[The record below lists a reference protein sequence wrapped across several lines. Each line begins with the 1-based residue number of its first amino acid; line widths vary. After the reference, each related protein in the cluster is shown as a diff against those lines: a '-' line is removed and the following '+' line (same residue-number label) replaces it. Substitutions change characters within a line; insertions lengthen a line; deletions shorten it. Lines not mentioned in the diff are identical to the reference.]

1 MSLAAPYKPN
11 GNSTRAQ
18 SALGRSSAPEID
30 EPVNYHP
37 QSVQGEITIKEMGSR
52 VNVTDAENQGVE
64 GSRPLANTSNTSLT
78 ENGSLKSGTSA
89 SIFTSR
95 LYGEDVN
102 YKPSSAQNQQHFEDL
117 ITEVH
122 SLLPDEAPNVAITA
136 ADSIL
141 EIIKDIEMTV
151 LQKQKAI
158 EELLSMRVSEQQM
171 TKFFKLCEQI
181 SDFGNQEGVDER
193 DGEEPLAVVF
203 EDEEPQQQEQ
213 AAATIEPEEDD
224 MFNENT
230 FTDLAAPIPPLALE
244 SEATVI
250 SAGSEEKTVTISLN
264 DITKDYLFNKLSKLE
279 PEKEAEDI
287 RELCKSISR
296 LVAQTDLTEDLYEK
310 KLMEILSYKHLEFVK
325 FCVHNRT
332 KLHYGLRLLANRKK
346 TIADIRGAG
355 LTPLLVELG
364 LEKPKKRG
372 SDDITDELPTTD
384 GVNNPI
390 SSNIVDSKKAKT
402 ETYTSTREPR
412 IVDLDGLIFEQ
423 GPHLMAQDKTVLPKG
438 SFQENKKLYDII
450 TVPAPAPPP
459 SLEESGE
466 KLVSISDMPEWAQP
480 AFPAGETATLNRVQ
494 SKIYPQ
500 AFLSDE
506 NLLLCAPTGAGK
518 TNVAMLTVLRVLDN
532 FRDAKSD
539 QIRKKDFKIVYVAP
553 LKALVS
559 EQMRE
564 FERRLSPQYGIQVN
578 ELTGDSSL
586 SQREIA
592 ELQLL
597 VTTPE
602 KWDVVTRKLTD
613 LANIKTVKLLIVDEI
628 HLLHDDRGPVLES
641 IIIRAKRQE
650 GLRLVGLSA
659 TLPNFEDVARFL
671 EVDLK
676 KGLFYFGP
684 QFRPCPLEQQY
695 MGVKEKKA
703 IKKIAAMNEACYE
716 KVVQSQEQG
725 HQVIVFV
732 HLRKD
737 TVKTAEWL
745 RDRLS
750 EAGKSAL
757 RALVGTQEL
766 LRQESENVNNKN
778 LAAVLSSGFGVHHAG
793 LNKEDRSLVEDLF
806 AQGHIQVLVSTAT
819 LAWGVNL
826 PAHTVIIKGTDTY
839 NPEKGAWVQLSPQD
853 ILQMLGR
860 AGRPRYDVSGEG
872 VIITANEELQYY
884 LAVLNQQLPIE
895 SQFMSRLADNLN
907 AEIVLGTIS
916 SREDAVEWLAQT
928 YLYIRM
934 LRSPKLYQVGAEYDI
949 VEDKTLYWKR
959 VDLVHSALVILH
971 DHHLVAYDAL
981 LGMVTASELGKIAA
995 HFYIG
1000 YESASMYNTR
1010 LKSWMLEIDIFQ
1022 VFSYSGEF
1030 KYVPVRQEERLEIL
1044 KLAER
1049 CPIPIKEQPLDPHAK
1064 INVLL
1069 QLYIT
1074 KLRLDGFALT
1084 ADMIY
1089 VTQSAGR
1096 LMRAIHE
1103 ICLKK
1108 KWALLA
1114 EITLGICKYIES
1126 RMWSTSSAFRQYG
1139 DTAPAE
1145 LVRATE
1151 ASHLP
1156 FISYFQ
1162 LSAAELSEAISFRG
1176 RSQLAHDL
1184 LKQYPKLSIDSQ
1196 AQPISSEMIRCLVE
1210 IVPEWE
1216 WNYKLHG
1223 GLEQFLVV
1231 VADCDGERVLY
1242 DNVIKITSRHLN
1254 RGLSFDFTVK
1264 CEEFSSLG
1272 PSLFVTVSSQ
1282 KWIHSVW
1289 KAPVKLFHLN
1299 MPNPPASLTK
1309 VLDVQSVPV
1318 SSLGNQFASLFS
1330 FAHFNKFQSQCFH
1343 DLWSTNDSLFIG
1355 ANKGCGKTT
1364 AAEVAILNAW
1374 RQNKQRVVYLQPTQQ
1389 KIDDLLKTWGDKFSK
1404 LTEPPKVVAKLCGDL
1419 TADVRTLARSHLV
1432 LATPAQFDVV
1442 SRRWRQRKLIQS
1454 VDLLI
1459 ADDAHKVGYASC
1471 GLVYETILTRM
1482 RFISA
1487 HLESELRVLVLSFP
1501 LIYARE
1507 FGEWLGC
1514 SKKKVYNFGPNHR
1527 LKLVSEIRLLP
1538 YQDYRSVAS
1547 LSNSQCRAFLQET
1560 ENALIFVSDKK
1571 IALELVPSI
1580 LSVKDLYLSAD
1591 LAEFESLLARL
1602 EDQSLVPLLKRGVGL
1617 LHGNMPARDQLIVAR
1632 LFENKFIG
1640 LLLATRE
1647 TCAYAPSATSVM
1659 VYGTQSDDSHQL
1671 IDYYLIDMMEMVGCC
1686 DGGKV
1691 LVYAVSPKVEY
1702 YSHFF
1707 TNAMPVESYMGQGL
1721 HDPFLH
1727 EISTNTI
1734 QTKQACVDW
1743 ITYTLFYRRLA
1754 QNPSFYGLK
1763 DTSHIGVSEYLSE
1776 LVETTLEE
1784 LEGSGLIEIT
1794 ENGGRGEED
1803 QEEEEEEEIIS
1814 PLNGSMIL
1822 THYNVTFASM
1832 KHIRALSAKSRLRN
1846 ILEAVTAAA
1855 EFEDLP
1861 MRQGE
1866 DALLRKLAL
1875 HVPLKLAADSDFESP
1890 HLKAFLLLQ
1899 AHFSRVKL
1907 SADLAQDSKHI
1918 LSIVLRLVHA
1928 CVDSL
1933 SSEGYLNALQAM
1945 DLSQMVVQGMWSN
1958 ESPLMQIPH
1967 VSAEMIE
1974 RGKKYN
1980 VETIFDVMSLEDDE
1994 RDDFLRLEG
2003 SELEDVANF
2012 VNKYPNIDVRYEL
2025 DVESPIVAN
2034 EPKEIIVT
2042 VERDEEMDD
2051 LKVESA
2057 RFPFERTESWWVV
2070 VGDST
2075 TRQLYGVKKML
2086 AAAISQQVR
2095 VEISIPTAGTHQLTI
2110 WCMCDSYVD
2119 ADKEML
2125 FEVEVKEE

>member
-1 MSLAAPYKPN
+1 MTLAAPYKSN
-11 GNSTRAQ
+11 GNLARAQ
-18 SALGRSSAPEID
+18 NTLGRKTAPETD
-30 EPVNYHP
+30 EPVNYNP
-37 QSVQGEITIKEMGSR
+37 QSVQGEITIQEMGSR
-52 VNVTDAENQGVE
+52 VNAQDPANEDRE
-64 GSRPLANTSNTSLT
+64 GSRRVTNVPNSNAV
-78 ENGSLKSGTSA
+78 ENPSSVTKNSA
-89 SIFTSR
+89 STFTSR
-95 LYGEDVN
+95 LYGEDVA
-102 YKPSSAQNQQHFEDL
+102 YRPTSAQNQQHFEDL

-122 SLLPDEAPNVAITA
+122 SLLPDEAPSVAITA

-141 EIIKDIEMTV
+141 EIIKDIDQTV
-151 LQKQKAI
+151 LQKQKAV

-171 TKFFKLCEQI
+171 TSFFKICEPI
-181 SDFGNQEGVDER
+181 SDFGNQQGLDER
-193 DGEEPLAVVF
+193 DGEEPLAVDF
-203 EDEEPQQQEQ
+203 EDEEPEQQEQ
-213 AAATIEPEEDD
+213 AAATIDPEDD
-224 MFNENT
+224 MFSEDAAKDIT
-230 FTDLAAPIPPLALE
+230 APLPSMALAA
-244 SEATVI
+244 EATVI
-250 SAGSEEKTVTISLN
+250 CADSEETTATVSLN
-264 DITKDYLFNKLSKLE
+264 DVNKNFLFSRLSKLE
-279 PEKEAEDI
+279 PEKEAEEI

-296 LVAQTDLTEDLYEK
+296 LVAQSDLAEDLYEK
-310 KLMEILSYKHLEFVK
+310 KLMEIVDYKHLEFVK
-325 FCVHNRT
+325 FCVINRT
-332 KLHYGLRLLANRKK
+332 KLHYGFRLLANRKK
-346 TIADIRGAG
+346 TIADIKEAG
-355 LTPLLVELG
+355 LTSLLVELG
-364 LEKPKKRG
+364 LEKQKKRRN
-372 SDDITDELPTTD
+372 SEVDDKTTESEQDTKSSETTD
-384 GVNNPI
+384 VSG
-390 SSNIVDSKKAKT
+390 KRAKT
-402 ETYTSTREPR
+402 GSGASTREPR
-412 IVDLDGLIFEQ
+412 IVDLDGLVFEQ

-466 KLVSISDMPEWAQP
+466 KLVSISEMPDWAQP

-532 FRDAKSD
+532 YRDPESG
-539 QIRKKDFKIVYVAP
+539 QIKKKDFKIVYVAP

-564 FERRLSPQYGIQVN
+564 FERRLSAQYGIQVN

-613 LANIKTVKLLIVDEI
+613 LANVKAVKLLIVDEI

-671 EVDLK
+671 QVDLK

-716 KVVQSQEQG
+716 KVVQSQELG

-745 RDRLS
+745 RDRLAD
-750 EAGKSAL
+750 AGKSAL
-757 RALVGTQEL
+757 RALAGTQEL

-793 LNKEDRSLVEDLF
+793 LNREDRSLVEDLF

-907 AEIVLGTIS
+907 AEIVLGTVS

-934 LRSPKLYQVGAEYDI
+934 LRSPKLYQVGAEYDNAD
-949 VEDKTLYWKR
+949 DKTLYWKR
-959 VDLVHSALVILH
+959 VDLAHSALVILH
-971 DHHLVAYDAL
+971 DHHLVAYDAS
-981 LGMVTASELGKIAA
+981 LGTVSASELGKIAA

-1000 YESASMYNTR
+1000 HESASMYNTR

-1030 KYVPVRQEERLEIL
+1030 KYVPVRQEEKLEIQ

-1049 CPIPIKEQPLDPHAK
+1049 CPIPIKEQPSDPHAK

-1139 DTAPAE
+1139 SVAPAE

-1162 LSAAELSEAISFRG
+1162 LSAAELSEAVSFRG

-1184 LKQYPKLSIDSQ
+1184 LRQYPRLSIDSQ
-1196 AQPISSEMIRCLVE
+1196 AQPISSEMIRCLLE

-1231 VADCDGERVLY
+1231 VADCNGERIVHDDL
-1242 DNVIKITSRHLN
+1242 IKITSRHLN
-1254 RGLSFDFTVK
+1254 RAMSLDFTVK
-1264 CEEFSSLG
+1264 CEDFSSLG
-1272 PSLFVTVSSQ
+1272 PSLFVTISSQ

-1289 KAPVKLFHLN
+1289 KAPVKLFQLN
-1299 MPNPPASLTK
+1299 MPKAPASLTK

-1318 SSLGNQFASLFS
+1318 SSLGEQFAGLFS

-1343 DLWSTNDSLFIG
+1343 DLWNTNDSLFIG

-1389 KIDDLLKTWGDKFSK
+1389 RIDALLKTWGDKFSK
-1404 LTEPPKVVAKLCGDL
+1404 LTEPPKVVAKLSGDL
-1419 TADVRTLARSHLV
+1419 AADVRTLARSHLV

-1442 SRRWRQRKLIQS
+1442 SRRWRQRKLVQS

-1459 ADDAHKVGYASC
+1459 ADDAHQVGFASC
-1471 GLVYETILTRM
+1471 GTVYETVLTRM
-1482 RFISA
+1482 RFMAA
-1487 HLESELRVLVLSFP
+1487 HLESELRILALSFP

-1507 FGEWLGC
+1507 FGEWIGC

-1527 LKLVSEIRLLP
+1527 LKLVSEIRLIP
-1538 YQDYRSVAS
+1538 YQDYRSIAT
-1547 LSNSQCRAFLQET
+1547 LSNSQCKAFLQES
-1560 ENALIFVSDKK
+1560 ENTLVFVANKK
-1571 IALELVPSI
+1571 SALELAPIV
-1580 LSVKDLYLSAD
+1580 LSSKDLFLSAD
-1591 LAEFESLLARL
+1591 LAEIEPLLLRL
-1602 EDQSLVPLLKRGVGL
+1602 DDQSLVPLLKRGVGL
-1617 LHGNMPARDQLIVAR
+1617 FHGNMLTRDQTIVTR

-1640 LLLATRE
+1640 LLLASRE
-1647 TCAYAPSATSVM
+1647 TSTYAPSASSVM

-1671 IDYYLIDMMEMVGCC
+1671 SDYYLIEMMEMIGCC

-1691 LVYAVSPKVEY
+1691 LVYAAAPKVDY

-1707 TNAMPVESYMGQGL
+1707 TNPMPVESYLVQGL

-1734 QTKQACVDW
+1734 QTKQGCVDW

-1776 LVETTLEE
+1776 LVETTLED
-1784 LEGSGLIEIT
+1784 LESTGLIEIT
-1794 ENGGRGEED
+1794 ENEGTGDED
-1803 QEEEEEEEIIS
+1803 EDEEETIS
-1814 PLNGSMIL
+1814 PLNGSMIA
-1822 THYNVTFASM
+1822 THYNVTFTTM
-1832 KHIRALSAKSRLRN
+1832 KQVRALSAKSRLRN

-1861 MRQGE
+1861 VRQGE
-1866 DALLRKLAL
+1866 DVLLKKLAQ
-1875 HVPLKLAADSDFESP
+1875 HVPLKLTADADFESP
-1890 HLKAFLLLQ
+1890 HVKAFLLLQ

-1907 SADLAQDSKHI
+1907 SVDLAQDVKHI
-1918 LSIVLRLVHA
+1918 LSTVLRLVHA

-1945 DLSQMVVQGMWSN
+1945 DLSQMIVQGMWSN
-1958 ESPLMQIPH
+1958 GSPLLQIPH

-1974 RGKKYN
+1974 RGKKYD
-1980 VETIFDVMSLEDDE
+1980 VETVFDIMSLEDDE
-1994 RDDFLRLEG
+1994 RDDVLRLEG

-2012 VNKYPNIDVRYEL
+2012 VNKYPNIDVSYEL
-2025 DVESPIVAN
+2025 DMESPLVAN
-2034 EPKEIIVT
+2034 EPKEIVVT
-2042 VERDEEMDD
+2042 VERDEEMED
-2051 LKVESA
+2051 LNVESA
-2057 RFPFERTESWWVV
+2057 HFPFAKAESWWVV
-2070 VGDST
+2070 VGDSA

-2086 AAAISQQVR
+2086 AGSMSQQVK
-2095 VEISIPTAGTHQLTI
+2095 VEITIPTAGLHQLTI

-2125 FEVEVKEE
+2125 FEVKVDAE

>member
-1 MSLAAPYKPN
+1 MTLAAPYKSN
-11 GNSTRAQ
+11 GNSFHGEN
-18 SALGRSSAPEID
+18 ALGRKSSSQTD
-30 EPVNYHP
+30 ESVNYNP
-37 QSVQGEITIKEMGSR
+37 QSVLGEITIKEMGSR
-52 VNVTDAENQGVE
+52 VNIKESEIDTNEDSKPLQNQN
-64 GSRPLANTSNTSLT
+64 SSLIQKNST
-78 ENGSLKSGTSA
+78 PT
-89 SIFTSR
+89 FTSR
-95 LYGEDVN
+95 LYGEDVT
-102 YKPSSAQNQQHFEDL
+102 YRPSSAQNQEHFEDL

-122 SLLPDEAPNVAITA
+122 SLLPDESPSVAITA

-141 EIIKDIEMTV
+141 EIIKDIEQTV
-151 LQKQKAI
+151 LQKQKAVN
-158 EELLSMRVSEQQM
+158 ELLSMRISEQQM
-171 TKFFKLCEQI
+171 TKFFKLCEPI
-181 SDFGNQEGVDER
+181 SDYGNQQGVDER

-203 EDEEPQQQEQ
+203 EDEESEQQEQ
-213 AAATIEPEEDD
+213 TEAAIEPDEVD
-224 MFNENT
+224 MFDEAPVENT
-230 FTDLAAPIPPLALE
+230 AALLPSMALAA
-244 SEATVI
+244 EATVI
-250 SAGSEEKTVTISLN
+250 SADSEETTATISLN
-264 DITKDYLFNKLSKLE
+264 EVTKDLLFSKLSKLE
-279 PEKEAEDI
+279 PEKETDEI
-287 RELCKSISR
+287 RDLCKVISR
-296 LVAQTDLTEDLYEK
+296 LLSQAELSEDQYEK
-310 KLMEILSYKHLEFVK
+310 KLMEILDYKHLEFVR

-346 TIADIRGAG
+346 TIADIREAG
-355 LTPLLVELG
+355 LFPLLVELG
-364 LEKPKKRG
+364 LEKPKKRRN
-372 SDDITDELPTTD
+372 DDVDEQTIEKE
-384 GVNNPI
+384 V
-390 SSNIVDSKKAKT
+390 SSKVDESNDNSGKKLKRD
-402 ETYTSTREPR
+402 SNSSSREPR
-412 IVDLDGLIFEQ
+412 IVDLDGLVFEQ
-423 GPHLMAQDKTVLPKG
+423 GPHLMTQDKTVLPKG

-466 KLVSISDMPEWAQP
+466 QLVSISEMPEWAQP
-480 AFPAGETATLNRVQ
+480 AFPSGETATLNRVQ

-518 TNVAMLTVLRVLDN
+518 TNVAMLTILRVLN
-532 FRDAKSD
+532 NYRDPETG

-564 FERRLSPQYGIQVN
+564 FERRLSAHYGIQVN

-613 LANIKTVKLLIVDEI
+613 LANVKAVKLLIIDEI

-671 EVDLK
+671 QVDLN

-716 KVVQSQEQG
+716 KVVQSQELG

-745 RDRLS
+745 RDRLAD
-750 EAGKSAL
+750 AGKSAL
-757 RALVGTQEL
+757 RALAGTQEL

-793 LNKEDRSLVEDLF
+793 LNREDRSLVEDLF
-806 AQGHIQVLVSTAT
+806 AQGHIQVLISTAT

-907 AEIVLGTIS
+907 AEIVLGTVS
-916 SREDAVEWLAQT
+916 SREDAVDWLAQT
-928 YLYIRM
+928 YFYIRM
-934 LRSPKLYQVGAEYDI
+934 LRSPKLYQVGADYDT
-949 VEDKTLYWKR
+949 EDDKTLYWKR
-959 VDLVHSALVILH
+959 VDLAHSALVILH
-971 DHHLVAYDAL
+971 DHHLVSYDVS
-981 LGMVTASELGKIAA
+981 LGSVSASELGKIAA

-1000 YESASMYNTR
+1000 HESASMYNTR

-1022 VFSYSGEF
+1022 VFSHSGEF
-1030 KYVPVRQEERLEIL
+1030 KYVPVRQEEKLEIL

-1049 CPIPIKEQPLDPHAK
+1049 CPIPIKEQPSDPHAK

-1114 EITLGICKYIES
+1114 ETTLNVCKYIES

-1139 DTAPAE
+1139 DSAPAE

-1184 LKQYPKLSIDSQ
+1184 LKQYPRLSIDSH

-1210 IVPEWE
+1210 IEPEWE

-1242 DNVIKITSRHLN
+1242 DDLIKITPRNLN
-1254 RGLSFDFTVK
+1254 RGLSIDFTVK
-1264 CEEFSSLG
+1264 CKDFSSLG

-1299 MPNPPASLTK
+1299 MPKAPSSLTK

-1318 SSLGNQFASLFS
+1318 SSLGEQFSGMFS

-1343 DLWSTNDSLFIG
+1343 DLWNTNDSLFIG

-1364 AAEVAILNAW
+1364 SAELAILNAW

-1389 KIDDLLKTWGDKFSK
+1389 KIDALLKVWGDKFSK
-1404 LTEPPKVVAKLCGDL
+1404 LTEPPKVVAKLSGDL

-1459 ADDAHKVGYASC
+1459 ADDVHQVGFASC
-1471 GLVYETILTRM
+1471 GTVYETVLTRM
-1482 RFISA
+1482 RFMA
-1487 HLESELRVLVLSFP
+1487 GHLESDLRILALSFP

-1507 FGEWLGC
+1507 VGEWLGC

-1527 LKLVSEIRLLP
+1527 LKLISEIRLLP
-1538 YQDYRSVAS
+1538 YQDHRSVVS
-1547 LSNSQCRAFLQET
+1547 LTNSQCEAFLLET
-1560 ENALIFVSDKK
+1560 ENALVFVANKK
-1571 IALELVPSI
+1571 SALDLVPAI
-1580 LSVKDLYLSAD
+1580 FAIKDLYLSAD
-1591 LAEFESLLARL
+1591 LGEIEPLLSRL
-1602 EDQSLVPLLKRGVGL
+1602 DDQSLAPLLKRGVGL
-1617 LHGNMPARDQLIVAR
+1617 FHGNMLARDQTIIAR
-1632 LFENKFIG
+1632 LFENKFLG
-1640 LLLATRE
+1640 LLLATKE
-1647 TCAYAPSATSVM
+1647 TCMYTPLATSVM
-1659 VYGTQSDDSHQL
+1659 VYGTQSGDSDQL
-1671 IDYYLIDMMEMVGCC
+1671 SDYYLIEMVEMVGCC

-1691 LVYAVSPKVEY
+1691 LVYAVAPKVEY

-1707 TNAMPVESYMGQGL
+1707 TNAMPLESYLGQGL
-1721 HDPFLH
+1721 HEPFLH

-1763 DTSHIGVSEYLSE
+1763 DTTHIGVSEYLSE
-1776 LVETTLEE
+1776 LVETTLDD
-1784 LEGSGLIEIT
+1784 LEKSGLIEIT
-1794 ENGGRGEED
+1794 ESEGGNEED
-1803 QEEEEEEEIIS
+1803 QEDEEEEEIIS
-1814 PLNGSMIL
+1814 PLNGSMIA
-1822 THYNVTFASM
+1822 THYDVTFATM

-1855 EFEDLP
+1855 EFGELP
-1861 MRQGE
+1861 LRQGE
-1866 DALLRKLAL
+1866 DALLKKLAL
-1875 HVPLKLAADSDFESP
+1875 HVPLKLAADTDFESP
-1890 HLKAFLLLQ
+1890 HVKAFLLLQ

-1907 SADLAQDSKHI
+1907 SSDLALDLKHI
-1918 LSIVLRLVHA
+1918 LSFVLRLVHA

-1958 ESPLMQIPH
+1958 GSPLLQIPH

-1974 RGKKYN
+1974 RGKKYE
-1980 VETIFDVMSLEDDE
+1980 VETVFDIMSLEDDE
-1994 RDDFLRLEG
+1994 RDDVLRLEG

-2012 VNKYPNIDVRYEL
+2012 VNKYPNIDVSYEL
-2025 DVESPIVAN
+2025 DMESPMIAN
-2034 EPKEIIVT
+2034 QAKEIIVT

-2051 LKVESA
+2051 LDVESA
-2057 RFPFERTESWWVV
+2057 RFPFAKTESWWVV
-2070 VGDST
+2070 VGDPA

-2086 AAAISQQVR
+2086 VAAMSQQVK
-2095 VEISIPTAGTHQLTI
+2095 VEISIPTTGTHQLTI

-2125 FEVEVKEE
+2125 FEVEVIEE